1 MSSSKSV
8 SSSLMCPSV
17 EVAAW
22 HLDMGLLLAKQKK
35 VMFLLLLQR
44 CFLLSNYSK
53 VRPSMVLLI
62 LAAVNIAA
70 PPHDLLL
77 QI

>member
-35 VMFLLLLQR
+35 SYVSVIATA
-44 CFLLSNYSK
+44 LLSS
-53 VRPSMVLLI
+53 L
-62 LAAVNIAA
+62 
-70 PPHDLLL
+70 
-77 QI
+77 